1 MKIKTQKK
9 ADTGVSLSPGEM
21 ESFLEDMRARGRVE
35 DTLDWYRRGLRKL
48 YLFLPEEKRIR
59 RGTLAGWRGAL
70 LAEGYA
76 SSTVNLFLSGANSY
90 LEYLG
95 FREFQLTGQLKK
107 ERKLQPELTRNE
119 YLHLLRTAKALERER
134 TYLLVK
140 IFASTGLSVQE
151 IGCVSVESVRQ
162 SRILLPDGRAV
173 HLAPCFCGE
182 LLEYA
187 AREGI
192 RSGPI
197 FLDRGGKPMS
207 RTNVTGSIKQLCLA
221 AGIPEEKGN
230 PRCLRKLYLA
240 TKANVEANISVLV
253 EQAMD
258 RILEREQQDVGWE
271 TPGPENERRRRA

>member
-1 MKIKTQKK
+1 MEIKKQNHVGSG
-9 ADTGVSLSPGEM
+9 ASLSPGEI
-21 ESFLEDMRARGRVE
+21 ESFLEDLRARGRVE

-59 RGTLAGWRGAL
+59 RGTLARWRSDL
-70 LAEGYA
+70 LAGRLCVQHRQSVPLGRQFVSRIPGVPGVSAHWPAEKGTEA
-76 SSTVNLFLSGANSY
+76 SARAHEKRISASAPHGKGAGARAHLSSC
-90 LEYLG
+90 
-95 FREFQLTGQLKK
+95 Q
-107 ERKLQPELTRNE
+107 
-119 YLHLLRTAKALERER
+119 
-134 TYLLVK
+134 

-151 IGCVSVESVRQ
+151 IGCVSAESVRQ
-162 SRILLPDGRAV
+162 GRILLPDGRAV

-187 AREGI
+187 AREGC

-230 PRCLRKLYLA
+230 PRCPA
-240 TKANVEANISVLV
+240 
-253 EQAMD
+253 QALS
-258 RILEREQQDVGWE
+258 RHKGKCGGKHFR
-271 TPGPENERRRRA
+271 PGGSGDGSHSGAGAAGRGLGIARPGG